1 VEPLEAEPA
10 RQDRERRGVSK
21 QAVVALVAVGVI
33 VAASVA
39 SLVLG
44 PGPLGTRFAA
54 LRAQAAGSSTAPLPV
69 FQGPSH
75 LTVMAVH
82 GDRDP
87 FVAVIGSHGH
97 PQPLAVDIPP
107 RIVLTLPGS
116 GTGTMTDAAS
126 GDLSLLS
133 VSIENMLAAPVEH
146 SVSLDTAGLARAV
159 NAAGGIPVALL
170 ERETLSGV
178 TVGPGTVKLSGA
190 QVVDYL
196 SSAASYDRSDHWRAA
211 LKGFLKSGVSLDS
224 DDIIAADS
232 ISAVNEALSVARGA
246 QTRELPARETEGG
259 LLLPLQ
265 GQIRGM
271 LNARFGM
278 HLAEPVPVVVM
289 NGSGKPGVGA
299 KVAERLVPGGFQ
311 VVASQNAPKF
321 NYKTTTVYATTQD
334 AFPEAERAGKLLG
347 VGAVTLGKSPVSGL
361 ADITIVV
368 GRDL

>member
-1 VEPLEAEPA
+1 
-10 RQDRERRGVSK
+10 
-21 QAVVALVAVGVI
+21 VALVAVGVV

-39 SLVLG
+39 SLILG
-44 PGPLGTRFAA
+44 PGPLATRLAA
-54 LRAQAAGSSTAPLPV
+54 LSAQAAGSSSAPLPQ
-69 FQGPSH
+69 FSGPSH
-75 LTVMAVH
+75 LTVMALH
-82 GDRDP
+82 GGRDP
-87 FVAVIGSHGH
+87 LVAVIGSHGN

-116 GTGTMTDAAS
+116 GTGTVTDAAS
-126 GDLSLLS
+126 GDLSLLT
-133 VSIENMLAAPVEH
+133 VSIENMLGAPVEH
-146 SVSLDTAGLARAV
+146 AVSLDTAGLARAV

-170 ERETLSGV
+170 DRDTLGG
-178 TVGPGTVKLSGA
+178 TAAGPGTVKLSGE
-190 QVVDYL
+190 QVVEYL
-196 SSAASYDRSDHWRAA
+196 TSAAGYDRGDHWRAV
-211 LKGFLKSGVSLDS
+211 LKGLLSSGINLQS
-224 DDIIAADS
+224 DDVIGTDS
-232 ISAVNEALSVARGA
+232 LSAVNEALSVARGA
-246 QTRELPARETEGG
+246 LTRELPSRETEGG

-299 KVAERLVPGGFQ
+299 KVAEQLVPGGFQ

-321 NYKTTTVYATTQD
+321 NYKSTTVYANTQD
-334 AFPEAERAGKLLG
+334 ALSSAQRAGKLLG

-368 GRDL
+368 GRDF